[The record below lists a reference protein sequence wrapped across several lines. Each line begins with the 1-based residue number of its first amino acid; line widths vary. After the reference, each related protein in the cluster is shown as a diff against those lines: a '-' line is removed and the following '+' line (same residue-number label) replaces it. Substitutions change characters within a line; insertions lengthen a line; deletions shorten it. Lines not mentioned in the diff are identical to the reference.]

1 MRIIDPKTFAADFLA
16 SIVVFLV
23 ALPLCMGIA
32 IASGVP
38 PALGLMSGIVGGLVV
53 GFLAGCPL
61 QVSGPAAGLAVMV
74 YEMIQTHGIAM
85 LGPLVLMAGLI
96 QLAAGLLKAGQLFRA
111 ISPSVIY
118 GMLAGI
124 GVLIFGSQFHVMV
137 DDKPKGNGLQNLL
150 TIPEAVYK
158 GIFPL
163 DGSSHH
169 IAAFIG
175 ITTIIVLIA
184 WNQFAPK
191 KLKWIPG
198 ALVSVV
204 VATAIAAVWSL
215 PIRYVDIPA
224 SLLSAVTWF
233 TPTDL
238 PGLLMQP
245 SLWFTA
251 FALAFVASAETL
263 LCATAV
269 DQMHDGPKTKYDREL
284 MAQGVGNLLCGIAG
298 ALPMTGVIVRSAT
311 NVAAGGKTRLSA
323 ILHGGWLLALVV
335 ALPFVLKMVPTA
347 SLAAI
352 LVFTGYKLVNPQN
365 IQRLLRYGGLPVFVY
380 AATVIGIVTTDL
392 LKGIMIGLGLS
403 FIKLIYALT
412 HMRVKVKQDPKARR
426 VDVYLD
432 GVATFIRLPKLA
444 DTLDALPLDHEVH
457 FHFRS
462 LDYIDHAC
470 VDLLSGWEKQ
480 RKSKGSRVFVEWNEL
495 MAMYKQQNSLAAAR
509 QASAANA
516 GAESSQEVSEP
527 VR

>member
-1 MRIIDPKTFAADFLA
+1 LRIFDPKTFASDFLA

-38 PALGLMSGIVGGLVV
+38 PALGLISGIVGGLVV

-74 YEMIQTHGIAM
+74 YEMIQAHGIAM
-85 LGPLVLMAGLI
+85 LGPLVLMAGII
-96 QLAAGLLKAGQLFRA
+96 QLVAGLLKAGQLFRA
-111 ISPSVIY
+111 ISPAVIY

-137 DDKPKGNGLQNLL
+137 DDKPKGNGLLNLL
-150 TIPEAVYK
+150 TIPQAVYK
-158 GIFPL
+158 GLFPL

-169 IAAFIG
+169 VAAFIG
-175 ITTIIVLIA
+175 VTTIVVLIA

-204 VATAIAAVWSL
+204 VATVVSAAWSL

-224 SLLSAVTWF
+224 NLLSAVTWF
-233 TPTDL
+233 TPSDL
-238 PGLLMQP
+238 PGMLLQP
-245 SLWFTA
+245 ALWLTA

-284 MAQGVGNLLCGIAG
+284 MAQGVGNLLCGFVG

-311 NVAAGGKTRLSA
+311 NVAAGAKTRLSA
-323 ILHGGWLLALVV
+323 ILHGGWLLGLVV
-335 ALPFVLKMVPTA
+335 ALPFVLKLVPTA

-392 LKGIMIGLGLS
+392 LKGIMIGLALS
-403 FIKLIYALT
+403 FLKLIYALT
-412 HMRVKVKQDPKARR
+412 HLRVTVQHDAKAKRA
-426 VDVYLD
+426 DVYLD

-444 DTLDALPLDHEVH
+444 DTLDELPLDHEVH
-457 FHFRS
+457 VHFRS

-480 RKSKGSRVFVEWNEL
+480 RSNKGSRVFVEWDEL
-495 MAMYKQQNSLAAAR
+495 MGMYKQQNSLAGPQQR
-509 QASAANA
+509 SAPEANT
-516 GAESSQEVSEP
+516 EIREEVTEA